1 MTGALVVGGAGAIGA
16 SCAEALVA
24 GGWSVVVADLDLSA
38 AERVGERIGAAG
50 AFQVDVTSTESVQRA
65 TGAADEL
72 LGGLSAAVNL
82 AAVGG
87 PAARLHEYA
96 DEAWSRVVEVNLSG
110 TFRCLRAQVAAM
122 LPTGGS
128 IVVVSSVG
136 GAVGFAGAAAYS
148 TTKHGLTGMVRSAAL
163 EYAADGIRVNA
174 VAPGFVDTAFLRSR
188 RTAAEIAR
196 LEAAHPL
203 GRLARVEDVA
213 ATVAHLVSPAAG
225 FVTGSTYDVD
235 GGLLAGH
242 PGLLGAGQSQ

>member
-16 SCAEALVA
+16 SCAEALIAV
-24 GGWSVVVADLDLSA
+24 GWSVVVADLDRTA
-38 AERVGERIGAAG
+38 AARVAERLGAAG
-50 AFQVDVTSTESVQRA
+50 AVEVDVTSTESVERA
-65 TGAADEL
+65 TDAAVGM
-72 LGGLSAAVNL
+72 LGGLAAAVNL
-82 AAVGG
+82 AAIGG

-96 DEAWSRVVEVNLSG
+96 DDEWGRVIEVNLNG

-148 TTKHGLTGMVRSAAL
+148 TSKHGLTGMVRSAAL
-163 EYAADGIRVNA
+163 EYARDGIRINA
-174 VAPGFVDTAFLRSR
+174 VAPGFVDTDFLRSR
-188 RTAAEIAR
+188 RSRAEIDR

-203 GRLARVEDVA
+203 GRLAHVDEVA
-213 ATVAHLVSPAAG
+213 AVVTHLVSPAAG

-242 PGLLGAGQSQ
+242 PGLLGAGEGQ